1 MESRVRAAKK
11 DTLRSSARHES
22 PDQCVSARSFGKIS
36 SLFGAKLGSV
46 IWFQRFPFLFGGA
59 LVVVNEPSLFWQKG
73 DFFTLVRSFF
83 GLKSGRVI
91 WF

>member
-11 DTLRSSARHES
+11 DTLRSSARNEYQN
-22 PDQCVSARSFGKIS
+22 QCVSARSFGKIS
-36 SLFGAKLGSV
+36 SLVGAKLGSV

-73 DFFTLVRSFF
+73 DFFTLFRSFF